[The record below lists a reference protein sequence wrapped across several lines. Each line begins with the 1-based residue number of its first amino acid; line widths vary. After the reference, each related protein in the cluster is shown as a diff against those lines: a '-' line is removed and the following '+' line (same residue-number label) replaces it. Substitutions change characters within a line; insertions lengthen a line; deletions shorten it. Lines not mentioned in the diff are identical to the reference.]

1 MTTAPADGRDGEID
15 AGELARF
22 TTLAD
27 EWWNP
32 QGPYAPL
39 HRLTPVRVAYIRR
52 NIERRHGRDPR
63 SLRPFEGLSVL
74 DVGCGGGLLSEPL
87 ARLGAAVT
95 GIEPAEESIAAAR
108 AHAAE
113 GGLAIAYRAA
123 TAGTLAAAGESFDI
137 VIASEVIEHV
147 PDPSRFVATLA
158 RLVKPDGI
166 VMISTLNRTLKALAL
181 AVVGAEYV
189 LRWVPRGTH
198 NWSKFVT
205 PRELEGYARTAGLR
219 RTDVRGMIFN
229 PLSGEWRLGRD
240 TDVNYWL
247 TAEKVG

>member
-1 MTTAPADGRDGEID
+1 MTTASSGGRGSETD
-15 AGELARF
+15 AAELARF
-22 TTLAD
+22 AALAE

-32 QGPYAPL
+32 RGPYAPL
-39 HRLTPVRVAYIRR
+39 HRLTPVRIAYIRSQ
-52 NIERRHGRDPR
+52 IERRHSRDPR

-87 ARLGAAVT
+87 ARLGATVI
-95 GIEPAEESIAAAR
+95 GIEPAEESLAVAR
-108 AHAAE
+108 AHAAAC
-113 GGLAIAYRAA
+113 GLDIAYRTA
-123 TAGTLAAAGESFDI
+123 TAGALADAGERFDV

-147 PDPSRFVATLA
+147 PDPARFVATLG
-158 RLVKPDGI
+158 RLAKPGGL
-166 VMISTLNRTLKALAL
+166 VMLSTLNRTLKALAL

-198 NWSKFVT
+198 DWSKFVT
-205 PRELEGYARTAGLR
+205 PRELERYARGAGLR

-247 TAEKVG
+247 TAEKAG